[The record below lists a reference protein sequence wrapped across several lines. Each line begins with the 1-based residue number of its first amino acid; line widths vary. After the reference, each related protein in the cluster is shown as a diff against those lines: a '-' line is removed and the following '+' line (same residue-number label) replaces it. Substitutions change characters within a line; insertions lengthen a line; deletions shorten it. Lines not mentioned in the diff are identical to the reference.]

1 MKQYKHIVGTLALA
15 FGMAASA
22 FAGNPDRQGEAG
34 AYELT
39 INPWARGV
47 VFVNC
52 SKAVGVEATYL
63 NPAGVGRIMGS
74 SELLISRTNY
84 LQGTGIGINAGGF
97 AMKLNENSAFGIS
110 LMSMDFGD
118 IQVTTT
124 DLPEGTGG
132 TFSPSF
138 INIGAT
144 YSYTFEKHLSVGITA
159 RSVSETTSNLTAGG
173 LALDA
178 GVLYTTGVKNNIH
191 FAVALKNVGTPMKF
205 SGDGLAYL
213 GGVQQS
219 AGKSLTIDMRAAQF
233 EMPSSLNI
241 GGAYDWYLD
250 QQNKLTIGAN
260 FMANSFSRDQLTG
273 SLEYSFRN
281 MFMARVGY
289 NAPTEAYAVNET
301 LPVHTG
307 LSAGISLLVP
317 VKKESDTGVGIDY
330 AFRQTARFGGS
341 HTLGLRL
348 TF

>member
-1 MKQYKHIVGTLALA
+1 MKQYKQIISTLALA
-15 FGMAASA
+15 IGMTATA

-39 INPWARGV
+39 INPWARGA
-47 VFVNC
+47 VFVN
-52 SKAVGVEATYL
+52 SSRAVGVEATYL
-63 NPAGVGRIMGS
+63 NPAGVGRIS
-74 SELLISRTNY
+74 AKSELLLSRTNY

-97 AMKLNENSAFGIS
+97 ALKLSETSAFGIS
-110 LMSMDFGD
+110 LMSMDFGT
-118 IQVTTT
+118 IPVTTT

-138 INIGAT
+138 INIGLSYA
-144 YSYTFEKHLSVGITA
+144 YTFEKRLSVGLTA
-159 RSVSETTSNLTAGG
+159 RSVSETTSNLSANG

-178 GVLYTTGVKNNIH
+178 GVLYTTGPKNNIH
-191 FAVALKNVGTPMKF
+191 FAVSLKNIGTPMKF

-213 GGVQQS
+213 GGTQQS
-219 AGKSLTIDMRAAQF
+219 PGKSLTIDMRAAQF

-241 GGAYDWYLD
+241 GGSYEAYFD

-260 FMANSFSRDQLTG
+260 FMANSFSRDQFTG

-289 NAPTEAYAVNET
+289 TGVTEPVLSGEIP
-301 LPVHTG
+301 PVHTG
-307 LSAGISLLVP
+307 LAAGISLMVP
-317 VKKESDTGVGIDY
+317 VQKDSETAVGIDY
-330 AFRQTARFGGS
+330 GFRQTNRFGGS
-341 HTLGLRL
+341 HTIGIHL